1 MLFSK
6 QDYEYLLNSL
16 SKKFALYEFIDNNY
30 LMNMLDSLMNDGCFE
45 DLKIVADELSKDMNP
60 LFHISFRIQNY
71 LYYKICKLCEDD
83 IEVLLNLVEDKRR
96 VINLIFRKMKVE
108 DDTKL
113 DDYVMNIASLYNG
126 VESFDSFV
134 TRYVMSAIKGVQF
147 EVEKAPVLCVAK
159 EPEIV
164 DDKKKK
170 NKGKKKKNK
179 DKQKAIVSIIE
190 TKPKEVET
198 KTKKVIEEVLPISV
212 NTSIQ
217 EEIQVEIEEVTQEV
231 VDSQEIVSEVVSE
244 EALDNT
250 GEESV
255 PEIVEE
261 KTWYQKCLDKCEDI
275 VGTGIRDN
283 FITMVLMSDLVDKVT
298 MIEDEGYKIYF
309 LMRFGLMNESFYT
322 REEIALVM
330 DVSLEDVIKYERY
343 TLSMLRDYI
352 NRAVNNYEEYILR
365 K

>member
-45 DLKIVADELSKDMNP
+45 DLKIVAEELSNDMNP

-159 EPEIV
+159 EPEMV

-170 NKGKKKKNK
+170 NKCKKKKNK
-179 DKQKAIVSIIE
+179 DKQKAMISIIE
-190 TKPKEVET
+190 TKSKEVV
-198 KTKKVIEEVLPISV
+198 KEVLPIVV
-212 NTSIQ
+212 NTSTQ
-217 EEIQVEIEEVTQEV
+217 EEILVEIDEVTQEV
-231 VDSQEIVSEVVSE
+231 IDSQEIVSEVVSE
-244 EALDNT
+244 EVLDNT
-250 GEESV
+250 AVESV

-261 KTWYQKCLDKCEDI
+261 KTWYQICLDKCGDI
-275 VGTGIRDN
+275 VGTGVKDN

-322 REEIALVM
+322 REEIALIM
-330 DVSLEDVIKYERY
+330 NISLDDVIKYERY
-343 TLSMLRDYI
+343 TLSTLRDYI
-352 NRAVNNYEEYILR
+352 NMAVNNYEEYILR

>member
-1 MLFSK
+1 MLFSE
-6 QDYEYLLNSL
+6 QDYEYLLDSL

-30 LMNMLDSLMNDGCFE
+30 LKNMLDNLINDGCFE
-45 DLKIVADELSKDMNP
+45 NLKIVSEELSKDMNP

-113 DDYVMNIASLYNG
+113 DDYIMNIASLYNG

-147 EVEKAPVLCVAK
+147 EVEKAPVVCVAK
-159 EPEIV
+159 ESEIV

-190 TKPKEVET
+190 TKPKKVTPEVPLASE
-198 KTKKVIEEVLPISV
+198 
-212 NTSIQ
+212 NTSNHDEVQIEDTEVIQ
-217 EEIQVEIEEVTQEV
+217 EFADRQDTVC
-231 VDSQEIVSEVVSE
+231 EVVSE
-244 EALDNT
+244 DIIDII
-250 GEESV
+250 EESI
-255 PEIVEE
+255 PEIKEE
-261 KTWYQKCLDKCEDI
+261 KTWYRKCLDKCEENF
-275 VGTGIRDN
+275 GTGEKDS
-283 FITMVLMSDLVDKVT
+283 FVTMVLMSDLVDKVT
-298 MIEDEGYKIYF
+298 TIEDESYKIYF
-309 LMRFGLMNESFYT
+309 LMRFGLMNDSFYT

-330 DVSLEDVIKYERY
+330 DVPLECVIKYERY
-343 TLSMLRDYI
+343 TLSTLREYI
-352 NRAVNNYEEYILR
+352 NRVVNNYEEYILR